1 MNKVIRKVIYFS
13 LCIFYILILGAC
25 GFKSNVDSKSNTGD
39 INQDIIHEDEIT
51 EDVINQIISSEI
63 YLKEIVI
70 VEDNISE
77 QLLQEDDVEEVV
89 LCKTIYIP
97 EDSIEEFSNHSQTD
111 SLFDNV
117 KLQPLLNKIT
127 VGTGII
133 LTLSVIRAKT
143 TAENTL
149 FSSIVASAAPSSFK
163 GAVTG
168 SLIGGLVGVVGGS
181 LDGIDESGRLSA
193 VVKFSTAV
201 VGLIVATLTKTFNI
215 VANIAIAGINLI
227 AQGVKMI
234 KALTSTPVSTIDWSN
249 VNWNKVGVSAAQQA
263 INNVAAGYMWGSI
276 FGAIKGG
283 IDGYEAYEN
292 YIKFSTPYSK
302 LENRKNQTPKI
313 DSKRGYWTGERGES
327 SFVMNEPIKCKCGD
341 VVTEIP
347 YKNGVVDFSKYAKG
361 QVNIKSMTDNR
372 IKNFKQADELLAK
385 YWKKIKYNKK
395 INWTDEI
402 IAKYRSDNGLTWHE
416 LNNMKTMQLVPTE
429 INSSWGHLGGVGEY
443 NVMMK
448 GGSIFD

>member
-1 MNKVIRKVIYFS
+1 MNKIIRKVIYFS
-13 LCIFYILILGAC
+13 LCVFYILILGAC
-25 GFKSNVDSKSNTGD
+25 GFKSNVDSKSSTGD
-39 INQDIIHEDEIT
+39 ISQDIIHEDEIT

-133 LTLSVIRAKT
+133 LTLSVIRSKT

-181 LDGIDESGRLSA
+181 LDGIDDSGRLSA

-201 VGLIVATLTKTFNI
+201 VGLIVATLTKTFNV

-234 KALTSTPVSTIDWSN
+234 KALTSTPVSTIDWGN

-263 INNVAAGYMWGSI
+263 INNGADGYMWGSI

-283 IDGYEAYEN
+283 VDGYKNYEK
-292 YIKFSTPYSK
+292 ISTPYSK
-302 LENRKNQTPKI
+302 YKDRISKTPKN
-313 DSKRGYWTGERGES
+313 SERGYWTGERGES
-327 SFVMNEPIKCKCGD
+327 SFVMNEPIECKCGD

-372 IKNFKQADELLAK
+372 SQNFKQADELLAK
-385 YWKKIKYNKK
+385 YWNKIKYNGKT
-395 INWTDEI
+395 NWTCRIVE
-402 IAKYRSDNGLTWHE
+402 KYRGDNVLTWHE
-416 LNNMKTMQLVPTE
+416 MNNMKTMQLVPTE
-429 INSSWGHLGGVGEY
+429 INASWGHLGGVGEY
-443 NVMMK
+443 KSMN
-448 GGSIFD
+448 GGSTFD